1 MSLPGWVKKAVE
13 EGQDLSTCM
22 EMWKHACAVEREERQ
37 ARREKEKDEL
47 EMQRIKME
55 NDEKERKRLHDKD
68 LEEKRLEVRMKE
80 LELQEREMRER
91 ETNPVAM
98 VEREAKH
105 EVISTF

>member
-1 MSLPGWVKKAVE
+1 
-13 EGQDLSTCM
+13 
-22 EMWKHACAVEREERQ
+22 
-37 ARREKEKDEL
+37 
-47 EMQRIKME
+47 MQRIKME

-105 EVISTF
+105 EVMFILPKYVEGEDIDEREWQWSFRL